1 MAIEGIDPGLCN
13 GCGICVSSCPAD
25 VIRMD
30 KESKKAV
37 VKYPQDCI
45 VCCWCLAECPQK
57 AILFSPVKTSP
68 LFTSWG

>member
-1 MAIEGIDPGLCN
+1 MAIEQIDLELCN

-37 VKYPQDCI
+37 IRYPQDCI
-45 VCCWCLAECPQK
+45 ICCWCLAECSQK

-68 LFTSWG
+68 LLTSWG